1 MLKREAAHKLAN
13 LLQVAMSAIEN
24 IPTEDSQALER
35 AMQAIRRIT
44 DFMNAH
50 TDPREDETKSFW

>member
-13 LLQVAMSAIEN
+13 LLQVLMSAIEN
-24 IPTEDSQALER
+24 IPTLEPVKTEAALQAV
-35 AMQAIRRIT
+35 RRIT

-50 TDPREDETKSFW
+50 TASRYDDSQTR